1 MKTREEKI
9 KAIIEGWVED
19 ASMESLLEYATFS
32 MERFYARCS
41 DEEVDEYFE
50 EARLATERE
59 IKHEIKYGEDH
70 ED

>member
-9 KAIIEGWVED
+9 EAIIEGWVD
-19 ASMESLLEYATFS
+19 GADMEALLEYARFS
-32 MERFYARCS
+32 LDRFYARCS

-50 EARLATERE
+50 EVFP
-59 IKHEIKYGEDH
+59 KPEIKYGEDH